1 MLYSFEKIQGKEIPS
16 VQQQNHVKPR
26 ENAFSVE
33 VAVLPEEGS
42 IVSKESV
49 CSNAIV
55 KGHYI
60 LSTHCYTNSTSC
72 RALWPAL
79 CCETIGNSIP
89 GMNLTNSN
97 VRKPKKQKTTT
108 NKQKKQRF
116 GRHVGS

>member
-1 MLYSFEKIQGKEIPS
+1 LRKFSLTGKEIPS

-97 VRKPKKQKTTT
+97 VRKPKNKKQQQT
-108 NKQKKQRF
+108 NKKTKIWETC
-116 GRHVGS
+116 GVLT